1 MKTVIQRLVIAAAL
15 GTGCSG
21 GNWVDVPVFKD
32 CKVLEGKSKDLS
44 LAGAQ
49 MVMGTSD
56 PKETVAFFARATC
69 STSGKAWTGD
79 ARCGDT
85 GVQVKC
91 K

>member
-1 MKTVIQRLVIAAAL
+1 MKTAMVVSAAL
-15 GTGCSG
+15 AILSTGCSG

-32 CKVLEGKSKDLS
+32 CKALDGKSKDMS

-49 MVMGTSD
+49 MVLGTNT
-56 PKETVAFFARATC
+56 KETVAYFARATC
-69 STSGKAWTGD
+69 STSGKSWTGD
-79 ARCGDT
+79 TRCGDT